1 MTTPHASQTAQPAS
15 MAGAARV
22 LPQLQGVWRG
32 DGWQQALQQRVQP
45 SGHALLDAQLP
56 GGGWPLGAMVELL
69 QPAHGH
75 AEWPLLLPGL
85 AALMQ
90 RSAGQVVLVAPPC
103 RPFAPGLEA
112 AGVAAHRLC
121 CVEVDT
127 HPGAHP
133 GAHPAGDGAG
143 LAWVCEQALRC
154 RDVLAVLAWLPAG
167 LPMATLRRLQW
178 AAAAQGRILWL
189 WREASAA
196 LQTVASP
203 APLRLRV
210 ETELGEPGE
219 GGTPACLRVQLL
231 KRRGPA
237 LEHPLKLPLH
247 HWAWQ
252 DVLQAQAQRRTR
264 QADEAQRWLHGYR
277 QLLPAEAPALQA
289 AAHTLG

>member
-1 MTTPHASQTAQPAS
+1 

-32 DGWQQALQQRVQP
+32 DGWQQAQQQRVQP

-56 GGGWPLGAMVELL
+56 GGGWPMGAMVELL
-69 QPAHGH
+69 QPVHAH

-103 RPFAPGLEA
+103 RPFVPGLQA
-112 AGVAAHRLC
+112 AGLAAHRLC
-121 CVEVDT
+121 CVDADA
-127 HPGAHP
+127 AHP
-133 GAHPAGDGAG
+133 GGDGAG

-178 AAAAQGRILWL
+178 AAAAQGRTLWV
-189 WREASAA
+189 WREATAA
-196 LQTVASP
+196 LQAAASP

-210 ETELGEPGE
+210 EMEPGASGE
-219 GGTPACLRVQLL
+219 KQGTPACLRVQLL
-231 KRRGPA
+231 KRRGPV
-237 LEHPLKLPLH
+237 LEHPLRLPLQ

-252 DVLQAQAQRRTR
+252 AVLQAQAQRRIQ
-264 QADEAQRWLHGYR
+264 QAGEAQRWLHGR
-277 QLLPAEAPALQA
+277 GPLQPAEAPALQA
-289 AAHTLG
+289 AAHIPG